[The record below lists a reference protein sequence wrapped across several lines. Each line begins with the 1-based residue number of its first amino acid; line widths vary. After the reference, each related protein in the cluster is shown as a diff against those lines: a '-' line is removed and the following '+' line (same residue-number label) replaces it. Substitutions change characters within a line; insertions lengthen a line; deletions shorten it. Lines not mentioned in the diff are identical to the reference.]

1 MGKDIIMAKGSE
13 SKSIFYAKILEIFE
27 NSFVYNNGKEV
38 RIPFQEDG
46 KDIQLKIVV
55 TCAKDNVEPGED
67 QAIPGAKVVVKEGT
81 EPAFKSATEEEIVE
95 PTKEELDTVSS
106 MMAAMANLGF

>member
-1 MGKDIIMAKGSE
+1 MAKGQQ
-13 SKSIFYAKILEIFE
+13 SKELFYNKILEIFNE
-27 NSFVYNNGKEV
+27 AFMYNNGKEV

-67 QAIPGAKVVVKEGT
+67 QAIPGAKVVVKEGA
-81 EPAFKSATEEEIVE
+81 EPAFKSATEEKIVE

>member
-38 RIPFQEDG
+38 EYINTIDYIR
-46 KDIQLKIVV
+46 
-55 TCAKDNVEPGED
+55 
-67 QAIPGAKVVVKEGT
+67 KEYPILYNNYILAL
-81 EPAFKSATEEEIVE
+81 EQY
-95 PTKEELDTVSS
+95 L
-106 MMAAMANLGF
+106 

>member
-1 MGKDIIMAKGSE
+1 MAARGAEEKQ
-13 SKSIFYAKILEIFE
+13 IVIDKILEIFPDA
-27 NSFVYNNGKEV
+27 FVY
-38 RIPFQEDG
+38 G
-46 KDIQLKIVV
+46 KDIRVPVGEVQIKIGL

-67 QAIPGAKVVVKEGT
+67 QAIPGAKVVVKEGA

-95 PTKEELDTVSS
+95 PTKEELDTVSN

>member
-1 MGKDIIMAKGSE
+1 MAARGAEEKQ
-13 SKSIFYAKILEIFE
+13 IVIDKILEIFPDA
-27 NSFVYNNGKEV
+27 FVY
-38 RIPFQEDG
+38 G
-46 KDIQLKIVV
+46 KDIRVPVGEVQIKIGL

-67 QAIPGAKVVVKEGT
+67 QAIPGAKVVVKEGA
-81 EPAFKSATEEEIVE
+81 EPAFKSATEEKIEE

>member
-1 MGKDIIMAKGSE
+1 MAKGQQ
-13 SKSIFYAKILEIFE
+13 SKELFYNKILEIFNE
-27 NSFVYNNGKEV
+27 AFMYNNGKEI

-67 QAIPGAKVVVKEGT
+67 QVIPGAKIAVKEGA
-81 EPAFKSATEEEIVE
+81 EPAFKPVTKEEIVE
-95 PTKEELDTVSS
+95 PTKEELDTVSN

>member
-1 MGKDIIMAKGSE
+1 MAARGAEEKQ
-13 SKSIFYAKILEIFE
+13 IVIDKILEIFPDA
-27 NSFVYNNGKEV
+27 FVH
-38 RIPFQEDG
+38 G
-46 KDIQLKIVV
+46 KDIRVPVGEVQIKISL

-67 QAIPGAKVVVKEGT
+67 QAIPGAKVVVKEGA
-81 EPAFKSATEEEIVE
+81 EPAFKSATEEKIVE

>member
-38 RIPFQEDG
+38 EYINTIDHIR
-46 KDIQLKIVV
+46 
-55 TCAKDNVEPGED
+55 
-67 QAIPGAKVVVKEGT
+67 KEYPILYNNYILAL
-81 EPAFKSATEEEIVE
+81 EQY
-95 PTKEELDTVSS
+95 L
-106 MMAAMANLGF
+106 